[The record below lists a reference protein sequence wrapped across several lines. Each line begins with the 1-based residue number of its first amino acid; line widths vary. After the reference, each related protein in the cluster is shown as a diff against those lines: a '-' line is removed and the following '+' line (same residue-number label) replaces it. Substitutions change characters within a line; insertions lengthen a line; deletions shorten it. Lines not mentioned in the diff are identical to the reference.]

1 MQWRN
6 GRWVGVSHGGPGGVI
21 DLDVVAQ
28 RHSSGETGQM
38 ERQRQGP
45 EVRSRGAEGAQGL
58 GAWADEPPPGAG
70 VCGE

>member
-1 MQWRN
+1 M
-6 GRWVGVSHGGPGGVI
+6 
-21 DLDVVAQ
+21 AQ

-38 ERQRQGP
+38 EQQRQVP

-70 VCGE
+70 VCDE